1 MAQQDGSTQ
10 GNSAENAPGY
20 AAFESRDD
28 LQAYGDNALLLFVA
42 QMRLG
47 FDDVDTFAS
56 NSLTDGSN
64 DKKCDLVAV
73 SSDKQRIVLA
83 QGYMTSKTGPGEAP
97 ANKASD
103 LNTGVSWLLAG
114 DLNGLPETLRGA
126 AEEVRDALAGGEI
139 RELQLWYVHN
149 REESKNVADE
159 LVQAARTADGI
170 IKSSFPDLD
179 IDVSA
184 VEIGRT
190 ALEDEYARLQAPILV
205 SEEYTFEVP
214 GGFEMTAQDWSA
226 FSTAVGVADL
236 RALWAAHKTNLMSPN
251 IRDYLGVVRSSG
263 NINFGI
269 KETAKGQPDNFAIF
283 NNGITVLVN
292 DYEHKVD
299 DAGRQTLR
307 VEGVGIVNGGQ
318 TTGALGSLD
327 ATEAGAT
334 AGARVMARFVK
345 CTNTSVLG
353 DIVKYNNTQNKVEAT
368 DFRSKDAV
376 QDRLRKEFESI
387 PDADYRGGR
396 RGGTTDAIQ
405 RVKTLVPDSSVAQ
418 SLAAFHGEPN
428 LAYNETRSIWDND
441 AVYSR
446 VFRDTVTA
454 RHIVYAYGL
463 LKAIEQAK
471 LKILAIPE
479 GSRTEA
485 QKRHAAFFSA
495 RGSNY
500 LLVAALGAC
509 IETVLGVAVADR
521 HTLRFKKKL
530 SPAEAT
536 AAWQPVVEL
545 AMAFSSQ
552 LMPAT
557 DRGLKAQDRVKKAI
571 EDFSSM
577 LEAVRSANPS
587 PFDLLAAST
596 ETGS

>member
-1 MAQQDGSTQ
+1 MAQQDGKPDGT
-10 GNSAENAPGY
+10 PGY

-28 LQAYGDNALLLFVA
+28 LDKYGDNALLLFVA

-73 SSDKQRIVLA
+73 SADKQRIVLA
-83 QGYMTSKTGPGEAP
+83 QGYMSNKLNVGEAP

-114 DLNGLPETLRGA
+114 ALEGLPGTLRGA
-126 AEEVRDALAGGEI
+126 AEEVRDALNGGEV

-149 REESKNVADE
+149 CNESKNVADE
-159 LVQAARTADGI
+159 LEQALKTADGI
-170 IKSSFPDLD
+170 VRRDFPG
-179 IDVSA
+179 IEVDVSA

-190 ALEDEYARLQAPILV
+190 ALEDEYTRMQAPILV
-205 SEEYTFEVP
+205 SDEFTFDVP
-214 GGFEMTAQDWSA
+214 GGFEIMAQDWSA
-226 FSTAVGVADL
+226 FSTAVAVADL
-236 RALWAAHKTNLMSPN
+236 RALWEAHKTKLMSPN

-269 KETAKGQPDNFAIF
+269 KETAKTQPYNFAIF

-292 DYEHKVD
+292 HYELQ
-299 DAGRQTLR
+299 DANTPTQRLR

-327 ATEAGAT
+327 QVEADATTGAM
-334 AGARVMARFVK
+334 VMARFVK
-345 CTNTSVLG
+345 CTNTTVLG

-376 QDRLRKEFESI
+376 QDRLRKEFADV

-396 RGGTTDAIQ
+396 RGGATDAIQ

-418 SLAAFHGEPN
+418 SVAAFHGEPN

-446 VFRDTVTA
+446 VFRESLTA

-471 LKILAIPE
+471 QKILAIPE
-479 GSRTEA
+479 ASRTDA

-500 LLVAALGAC
+500 LLVAAVGAC
-509 IETVLGVAVADR
+509 IETMVGAAVADR
-521 HTLRFKKKL
+521 YALRFKKNL
-530 SPAEAT
+530 SPAAAT
-536 AAWQPVVEL
+536 LAWQPVVDV
-545 AMAFSSQ
+545 AVAFSGH

-557 DRGLKAQDRVKKAI
+557 DRGLKAQDRVKKAL
-571 EDFSSM
+571 EDFSAM
-577 LEAVRSANPS
+577 LEAARSANPV
-587 PFDLLAAST
+587 PFDELAAAS
-596 ETGS
+596 EESASPAQP

>member
-1 MAQQDGSTQ
+1 MALQNSSAQQ
-10 GNSAENAPGY
+10 APGY

-28 LQAYGDNALLLFVA
+28 LQPYDDNALLLFVA

-73 SSDKQRIVLA
+73 SPDRQRIVLA
-83 QGYMTSKTGPGEAP
+83 QGYMSTKTGSGEAP

-103 LNTGVSWLLAG
+103 LNTGVSWLLDGA
-114 DLNGLPETLRGA
+114 LEGLPETLRGA
-126 AEEVRDALAGGEI
+126 AEEVRDALDEGEI

-149 REESKNVADE
+149 RDESKNVADE
-159 LVQAARTADGI
+159 MEQVAKTADGI
-170 IKSSFPDLD
+170 LKRVYPDLD

-184 VEIGRT
+184 VEIGRS
-190 ALEDEYARLQAPILV
+190 ALEDEYTRMQAPILV
-205 SEEYTFEVP
+205 SDDYTFAVP
-214 GGFEMTAQDWSA
+214 GGFEMKENDWSA
-226 FSTAVGVADL
+226 FSTAVEVADL
-236 RALWAAHKTNLMSPN
+236 RNLWSTHKTKLMSPN

-292 DYEHKVD
+292 DYERKVAED
-299 DAGRQTLR
+299 GTQTLV
-307 VEGVGIVNGGQ
+307 VEGMGIVNGGQ

-327 ATEAGAT
+327 ATEAKAT
-334 AGARVMARFVK
+334 EGARVMVRFVK
-345 CTNTSVLG
+345 CTNTAVLG

-376 QDRLRKEFESI
+376 QDRLRKEFVAI
-387 PDADYRGGR
+387 PEADYRGGR
-396 RGGTTDAIQ
+396 RGGATDAIQ
-405 RVKTLVPDSSVAQ
+405 RVKTLLPDSSVAQ

-454 RHIVYAYGL
+454 EHILYTYGL
-463 LKAIEQAK
+463 LKAIEQMK
-471 LKILAIPE
+471 VKILAIPE
-479 GSRTEA
+479 ASRTDA
-485 QKRHAAFFSA
+485 QKRHAAFVSA

-500 LLVAALGAC
+500 LLVAAVGAC
-509 IETVLGVAVADR
+509 IETILGVAVADR
-521 HTLRFKKKL
+521 HNLRFKTKV
-530 SPAEAT
+530 SPSQAIS
-536 AAWQPVVEL
+536 AWQPVVEV
-545 AMAFSSQ
+545 AMAFSAQ

-557 DRGLKAQDRVKKAI
+557 DRGLKAQERVKKAI
-571 EDFSSM
+571 NDFGAM
-577 LEAVRSANPS
+577 LEATRSANPA
-587 PFDLLAAST
+587 PFDSLAAAT
-596 ETGS
+596 QIKT

>member
-1 MAQQDGSTQ
+1 MAQQDGS
-10 GNSAENAPGY
+10 SAQEAPGY

-28 LQAYGDNALLLFVA
+28 LATYGDNALLLFVA
-42 QMRLG
+42 QLRLG

-73 SSDKQRIVLA
+73 SADKQRIVLA
-83 QGYMTSKTGPGEAP
+83 QGYMSSKTTPGEAP

-114 DLNGLPETLRGA
+114 DVDGLPATLRGA

-149 REESKNVADE
+149 RDESKNVADE
-159 LVQAARTADGI
+159 LAQALRTADGI
-170 IKSSFPDLD
+170 IKREFPDID
-179 IDVSA
+179 VDVSA
-184 VEIGRT
+184 VEIGRAT
-190 ALEDEYARLQAPILV
+190 LEDEYARMQAPILV
-205 SEEYTFEVP
+205 SEEFTFEVP
-214 GGFEMTAQDWSA
+214 GGFEIKAADWSA
-226 FSTAVGVADL
+226 FSTAVQVAAL
-236 RALWAAHKTNLMSPN
+236 RTLWETHKTKLMSPN

-292 DYEHKVD
+292 DYELQ
-299 DAGRQTLR
+299 AGDGEGKQSLR
-307 VEGVGIVNGGQ
+307 IEGAGIVNGGQ

-327 ATEAGAT
+327 ATEAEST
-334 AGARVMARFVK
+334 AGALVMARFVK

-376 QDRLRKEFESI
+376 QDRLRKEFETV

-396 RGGTTDAIQ
+396 RGGATDAIQ
-405 RVKTLVPDSSVAQ
+405 RSKTLVTDSSVAQ
-418 SLAAFHGEPN
+418 ALAAFHGEPN

-454 RHIVYAYGL
+454 PHIVYAYGL

-471 LKILAIPE
+471 LKILGIAE
-479 GSRTEA
+479 DERTDA

-500 LLVAALGAC
+500 LLVAAIGSC
-509 IETVLGVAVADR
+509 IETILAVAVADR
-521 HTLRFKKKL
+521 HSLRFKKNL
-530 SPAEAT
+530 SPAQST
-536 AAWQPVVEL
+536 AAWQPVVDL
-545 AMAFSSQ
+545 AMAFSGQ
-552 LMPAT
+552 LVPAT

-577 LEAVRSANPS
+577 LEAVRSANPV
-587 PFDLLAAST
+587 PFDALAATT
-596 ETGS
+596 EKA